1 MNLVKTYI
9 GKSPVDGIGLF
20 ASEFIPKGTL
30 IWELQD
36 HFDTVIK
43 DEDFQFIIGE
53 TSTMSL
59 AQKDYLNKYCYFKN
73 GKRVL
78 CADDAKFANHSLNAN
93 TVSTFDRQYAKIDIN
108 IGDEIFC
115 DYREICDDF
124 DENNL

>member
-1 MNLVKTYI
+1 MNIVKTYI
-9 GKSPVDGIGLF
+9 DKSPVNGTGLF
-20 ASEFIPKGTL
+20 AAEFIPKGTL

-43 DEDFQFIIGE
+43 EDDFKFITGP
-53 TSTMSL
+53 TSTMSKV
-59 AQKDYLNKYCYFKN
+59 QKEYLFKYCYFKN

-93 TVSTFDRQYAKIDIN
+93 TISTFDKQYAKVDIQ
-108 IGDEIFC
+108 IGEEIFC